1 MHFILFFPVDQH
13 RAERKTQDERQD
25 VNLEGWKSR
34 AGLTLV
40 LIHIFIDCL

>member
-1 MHFILFFPVDQH
+1 MHFILFFPDDQH
-13 RAERKTQDERQD
+13 GAGRKTQDERQD

-34 AGLTLV
+34 PGLTLV